1 MSSSTTATAHSAVPA
16 PADLARAFV
25 TPDRSRA
32 RPAWVELP
40 PVQRGELAFDGETLA
55 LYQWGTDGSVVVL
68 VHGWDGSHADMAG
81 FVAPLLAAGHRVVA
95 FDLPGHGR
103 SGGEIAPIPV
113 LARAVA
119 AVIAGVGPAEG
130 LIAHSIGCAASA
142 VAVLEEGARVARLAF
157 VAAPARYLDGARAL
171 AAQMGY
177 DEAART
183 AFETELDRLG
193 ARLHEMNLPRQ
204 AQAATVPA
212 LFFHSADDRV
222 VPIAAGRASAGAWP
236 GAVMVELDG
245 LGHARILADPRVIG
259 QAVDFVTRA
268 G

>member
-1 MSSSTTATAHSAVPA
+1 MSSSTTATAPRAVPA
-16 PADLARAFV
+16 PAELARAFV

-40 PVQRGELAFDGETLA
+40 PAQRGELAVDGETLA
-55 LYQWGTDGSVVVL
+55 LYQWGTDGPVVVL

-81 FVAPLLAAGHRVVA
+81 FVAPLLAAGRRVVA
-95 FDLPGHGR
+95 LDLPGHGR
-103 SGGEIAPIPV
+103 SGGTIAPIPL

-119 AVIAGVGPAEG
+119 AVMEAVGPVEG
-130 LIAHSIGCAASA
+130 IIAHSMGCAASA
-142 VAVLEEGARVARLAF
+142 VAVLEEGAVAGKLAL
-157 VAAPARYLDGARAL
+157 VAAPARHVDGARAL
-171 AAQMGY
+171 ASRMGY
-177 DEAART
+177 DDAARA
-183 AFETELDRLG
+183 AFEQELDRLG

-236 GAVMVELDG
+236 GAVMVALDG